1 MPEGAGLSWS
11 NVCKVYEGAQGA
23 TQALDGFTLDVG
35 PGESVA
41 VLGPSGCG
49 KSTALRIA
57 SGLAAPTSGSVAVNG
72 RPIVSP
78 RRATALILQD
88 FGLLPW
94 KTVAQNAGLGLQ
106 IRHASASVRRE
117 RVAQALA
124 TVGLADF
131 ADAYPSELSGGM
143 RQRLAMA
150 RALTCD
156 TDVLLMDEPLSALDA
171 FLREEMQSMLK
182 DTWEREGYSQVIVTH
197 SVEEAVFLGQ
207 RVVVASPRPGRIV
220 YALENLEMNDAAWRD
235 SDLFFERCRTL
246 RTVLHGRGNHA

>member
-72 RPIVSP
+72 RPIASP

-156 TDVLLMDEPLSALDA
+156 TDVLLMDEP
-171 FLREEMQSMLK
+171 RRRSMPSCA
-182 DTWEREGYSQVIVTH
+182 R
-197 SVEEAVFLGQ
+197 
-207 RVVVASPRPGRIV
+207 RCSP
-220 YALENLEMNDAAWRD
+220 
-235 SDLFFERCRTL
+235 C
-246 RTVLHGRGNHA
+246 

>member
-72 RPIVSP
+72 RPIASP

-88 FGLLPW
+88 FGQHALPW
-94 KTVAQNAGLGLQ
+94 
-106 IRHASASVRRE
+106 R
-117 RVAQALA
+117 
-124 TVGLADF
+124 
-131 ADAYPSELSGGM
+131 
-143 RQRLAMA
+143 
-150 RALTCD
+150 
-156 TDVLLMDEPLSALDA
+156 
-171 FLREEMQSMLK
+171 
-182 DTWEREGYSQVIVTH
+182 
-197 SVEEAVFLGQ
+197 
-207 RVVVASPRPGRIV
+207 GR
-220 YALENLEMNDAAWRD
+220 
-235 SDLFFERCRTL
+235 
-246 RTVLHGRGNHA
+246 